1 MKCSYTFETAV
12 LLNLHIQN
20 HTGEMLIDE
29 SYAEKVKSPER
40 KSETTINKP
49 NSSTSRLTKLT
60 SSQPQSHSY
69 SKSFST
75 EKRSLSLS
83 PEAIQSNKKSY
94 KA

>member
-40 KSETTINKP
+40 KSETTIKGTVNPGGNLPLKYCI
-49 NSSTSRLTKLT
+49 SGV
-60 SSQPQSHSY
+60 
-69 SKSFST
+69 
-75 EKRSLSLS
+75 
-83 PEAIQSNKKSY
+83 
-94 KA
+94 